1 MTGSLPRPIRAVL
14 FDLDDTLY
22 PEHDFVDGGFRAVGA
37 FLGPRLGRTVDE
49 IATRLWT
56 LHGRD
61 GRGRLFDALLAEHG
75 IEDPDLVLACLL
87 AYRTHRPRLE
97 PFPGVIE
104 AIEELVATGIRL
116 GIVSDG
122 QSMVQ
127 RGKLEGLGLLA
138 SRFEAVVLTDELGPG
153 HRKPSAVPFRVACR
167 ILDVPPAATAYVGND
182 PRKDFS
188 GAREAGLL
196 TIRMGRLPDE
206 GGPVAVPTGPED
218 AADITIDTFP
228 LLASLV
234 TGTAGQPLTR

>member
-1 MTGSLPRPIRAVL
+1 ML

-49 IATRLWT
+49 IAARLWT
-56 LHGRD
+56 LHVRD
-61 GRGRLFDALLAEHG
+61 GRGRLFDTLLAEHG
-75 IEDPDLVLACLL
+75 ITDDPDLVLACLL

-97 PFPGVIE
+97 LFPGVAD
-104 AIEELVATGIRL
+104 AIEELAAEGYRL

-122 QSMVQ
+122 QATVQ
-127 RGKLEGLGLLA
+127 RHKLEGLGPLA
-138 SRFEAVVLTDELGPG
+138 SLFEAVVLTDELGAG

-167 ILDVPPAATAYVGND
+167 VLDVPPAQAAYVGND
-182 PRKDFS
+182 PRKDFR

-196 TIRMGRLPDE
+196 TIRMGALPDE
-206 GGPVAVPTGPED
+206 GGTGSMDPRPGD
-218 AADITIDTFP
+218 DADIAIDSFP

-234 TGTAGQPLTR
+234 TGIAAPPRTR